1 MANDVTHVTIGIQ
14 RSANDVYDFL
24 SVPQNFPK
32 WAPGFCLS
40 IEETNTD
47 NTWKIQTSNGEAHV
61 AFVEKNKLGVVDHY
75 VTMNSI
81 TVYVPLRVIARGSG
95 SIVVFTLFQQPGM
108 SDSDFEG
115 DRAAVEKDLQ
125 QLKSLLEK

>member
-1 MANDVTHVTIGIQ
+1 MANDAIHVSIGIQ
-14 RSANDVYDFL
+14 RNVNDVYDFL

-40 IEETNTD
+40 IEEVSTD
-47 NTWKIQTSNGEAHV
+47 NTWKIQTTNGEAHV
-61 AFVEKNKLGVVDHY
+61 TFVERNKLGVVDHF
-75 VTMNSI
+75 VTVNGGTI
-81 TVYVPLRVIARGSG
+81 YVPLRVVANQAGS
-95 SIVVFTLFQQPGM
+95 VVIFTILPQPGV
-108 SDSDFEG
+108 SEADIEN